1 MRKTKIMV
9 VDDEHLIRWSLEQN
23 LKKQGYE
30 VCTAG
35 TGEDALRLAREEQ
48 PELVLLDYHL
58 PGINGLEV
66 LQRLKEIDEDILVI
80 MVTAQGGLET
90 AVNTMRHGAYDY
102 INKPFNLDEMAIVI
116 RKALETSDLRREVV
130 QLRSEHKKQGP
141 PKILGNS
148 KHMKNV
154 LEMMAKVAKSDAST
168 VLVQGES
175 GTGKEL
181 VAKWIHY
188 ESARAEKP
196 FVAINCAA
204 VPSTLLESELFGH
217 EKGAFTGANQT
228 RRGIFELA
236 NNGTLLLD
244 EIGDATP
251 QIQVKLLRVLETGE
265 FMRVGGERPIKTDV
279 RIIAATNVDLEQAII
294 EKSFREDLFYR
305 LNVVRL
311 EIPPLSAR
319 SEDIPLLAEH
329 FVQQLNRELRLSPG
343 TVRLLQGYNWPG
355 NIRELANVM
364 RRAVVICS
372 GDTILPEHLGG
383 TFLAGPSAPVRGA
396 APSAVREGDP
406 ARTVSPGALID
417 QCGNAEAL
425 EQMEAEDLNRMLDSL
440 RQAQSCLLAVMRK
453 KKIVPALNALKESES
468 ETIKEALAQFDGN
481 ITEAAKALGIARNT
495 LYRKIKELGLPGR

>member
-154 LEMMAKVAKSDAST
+154 LDMMAKVAKSDAST

-217 EKGAFTGANQT
+217 EKGAFTDAKTSKKGL
-228 RRGIFELA
+228 FELA
-236 NNGTLLLD
+236 DGGTVFLD
-244 EIGDATP
+244 EIGDMEVGMQA
-251 QIQVKLLRVLETGE
+251 KLLRFLEDRT
-265 FMRVGGERPIKTDV
+265 FRRIGGGKVIPVDV
-279 RIIAATNVDLEQAII
+279 RIISATNKDLLKAIE
-294 EKSFREDLFYR
+294 EKSFRNDLYYR
-305 LNVVRL
+305 LQV
-311 EIPPLSAR
+311 IPIFLPSLR
-319 SEDIPLLAEH
+319 ERKEDILVLANYFIEMFTREFNKPTKGISSMAEKLL
-329 FVQQLNRELRLSPG
+329 VD
-343 TVRLLQGYNWPG
+343 YNWPG
-355 NIRELANVM
+355 NIRELKNVIE
-364 RRAVVICS
+364 RAI
-372 GDTILPEHLGG
+372 ILGNDENLLLENLPLEIVAKGSQVSMPMTTFKLPPEGIDIEE
-383 TFLAGPSAPVRGA
+383 VE
-396 APSAVREGDP
+396 RE
-406 ARTVSPGALID
+406 LIK
-417 QCGNAEAL
+417 QSL
-425 EQMEAEDLNRMLDSL
+425 EITDWN
-440 RQAQSCLLAVMRK
+440 QSK
-453 KKIVPALNALKESES
+453 
-468 ETIKEALAQFDGN
+468 
-481 ITEAAKALGIARNT
+481 AAKKLNLGIDAFR
-495 LYRKIKELGLPGR
+495 YRMKKFGFLK